1 MKLMSKDG
9 IEMMDVTSLERVGE
23 VLVVKGK
30 IMRSMPATIHLRPEN
45 LWQAFSLFSWPLLLR
60 LPWLMLRGFR
70 RSRQARRQ
78 SAHSKRRI

>member
-9 IEMMDVTSLERVGE
+9 IEMMDVTSLQRVGD

-30 IMRSMPATIHLRPEN
+30 IMRSMPTTIHLRPED

-60 LPWLMLRGFR
+60 LPCLMLKGR
-70 RSRQARRQ
+70 RRTRRASRQTDT
-78 SAHSKRRI
+78 

>member
-9 IEMMDVTSLERVGE
+9 VEMMDIRSLEREGD

-30 IMRSMPATIHLRPEN
+30 IMRSMPATIHLRPED

-60 LPWLMLRGFR
+60 LPILLFKGFR
-70 RSRQARRQ
+70 LSRRAKPQPTL
-78 SAHSKRRI
+78 